1 MSLRSRITA
10 MFVAT
15 TASVGL
21 ALIALVYG
29 YLKLTPVPFRAEF
42 PDSAVIDGAVP
53 VSSDILRVMLTASL
67 VSLLVLT
74 VLAGVIGWFVAGW
87 VITPLSSIA
96 STARKVTAG
105 DMKERT
111 GYTGAADEL
120 GDVSKA
126 LDTMLDT
133 LADSITAQKR
143 FSANAS
149 HELKTPISTIQTI
162 ADVALAGDNDG
173 ELREALNRIREVNAG
188 NAKTVTALLDLARA
202 EMPAVDAVDFGAIC
216 RDCGIDAESVI
227 VTGDPV
233 LLQHAVSN
241 LVRNAH
247 THGEYVSGALTLH
260 DGLATVTV
268 ESAGPELSEE
278 EVATF
283 VEPFTGSGHGL
294 GLTLTDSIAAS
305 HGGKLELVPRAGGG
319 LIARFSVPTSHPMP
333 TNQSGRPA

>member
-1 MSLRSRITA
+1 
-10 MFVAT
+10 
-15 TASVGL
+15 
-21 ALIALVYG
+21 
-29 YLKLTPVPFRAEF
+29 
-42 PDSAVIDGAVP
+42 
-53 VSSDILRVMLTASL
+53 
-67 VSLLVLT
+67 
-74 VLAGVIGWFVAGW
+74 
-87 VITPLSSIA
+87 
-96 STARKVTAG
+96 
-105 DMKERT
+105 
-111 GYTGAADEL
+111 
-120 GDVSKA
+120 
-126 LDTMLDT
+126 MLDT

-247 THGEYVSGALTLH
+247 THGEYVSGALTLR

-305 HGGKLELVPRAGGG
+305 HGGKLELLPRAGGG